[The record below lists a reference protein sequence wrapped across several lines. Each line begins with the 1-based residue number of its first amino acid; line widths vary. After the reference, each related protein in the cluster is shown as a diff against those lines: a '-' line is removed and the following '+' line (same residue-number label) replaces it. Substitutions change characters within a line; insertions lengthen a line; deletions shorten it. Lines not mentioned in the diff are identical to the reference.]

1 MKDRWMRG
9 CVDRRRNERMDGW
22 MDGWVSGSNG
32 WIHVGMD
39 GWMGDGWVADR

>member
-22 MDGWVSGSNG
+22 MDGWVGK
-32 WIHVGMD
+32 WIKWLDTCGD
-39 GWMGDGWVADR
+39 GWMDG